1 MQRRSATGGIS
12 FATVCQLAGEA
23 GADLSAIA
31 KKYKGK
37 SGAEQRSDTKDE
49 EVPCRTFEE
58 LLAAARTISQD
69 DVEGIEQLIA
79 ETLKINSIRRETIYS
94 ALKDSTGYTLTAI
107 RKQRSECLDAIPSL
121 DQLDLA
127 KKTISGL
134 GADNILHSS
143 GLTWLWENVGVWKTM
158 EDRTIKQSAQ
168 KVIDDEEMN
177 VTAHLVSGV
186 CDVLKSEINDPKQEF
201 NLGNPET
208 VNCLNGQLEL
218 EEGICN

>member
-58 LLAAARTISQD
+58 LLAAARTISKD

-107 RKQRSECLDAIPSL
+107 RKQRSEFSEAIPPL

-134 GADNILHSS
+134 GS
-143 GLTWLWENVGVWKTM
+143 
-158 EDRTIKQSAQ
+158 RP
-168 KVIDDEEMN
+168 
-177 VTAHLVSGV
+177 
-186 CDVLKSEINDPKQEF
+186 INFVEAFKP
-201 NLGNPET
+201 
-208 VNCLNGQLEL
+208 V
-218 EEGICN
+218 